1 MIRTRIV
8 TALIVGMTVPLLL
21 HSENKALR
29 GSIA

>member
-21 HSENKALR
+21 RSENKALR